1 MNYFIGV
8 GGIALFQAAISYGT
22 MLAGTGNGSFVG
34 LAAMLFAIMGIPT
47 TAFLNFIF
55 MYENRKH
62 PERPYRL
69 RMFLVSAVLPV
80 VQIALFILVKLYRI

>member
-1 MNYFIGV
+1 MNYLIGV
-8 GGIALFQAAISYGT
+8 GGVALFQAMVSYAA

-34 LAAMLFAIMGIPT
+34 LGAMLFAVMGIPT

-69 RMFLVSAVLPV
+69 RMFLVSAVLPLI
-80 VQIALFILVKLYRI
+80 QLALIFLVKVYRI